1 MTRRAAWS
9 WLHRARTH
17 LVHLL
22 WAAFLLSLPFES
34 SPLLPEVIGGR
45 AVVRPLAVLPMMGL
59 FFLEVLPFIWRLP
72 WPRPF
77 PALLAFWLVAL
88 FASLWGLTL
97 LPTPEQGFLPSRRV
111 VRGFMTLAVGSGFYL
126 VTWVYLQRH
135 PQRAKASLR
144 WLYAALAL
152 SLLWGSLQVL
162 YIVRDDVTLWE
173 TLNRIHR
180 AWIGTRPLQ
189 FRRVSGV
196 TYEPSWFAIQSLILF
211 YPWLWGSVLTGTTVF
226 PWRKGP
232 LQGETLLLAWMTGL
246 LLFTFSR
253 SGLGIFLFL
262 TTVTLVL
269 RALTWGRGSW
279 GKRVLQV
286 VVGGA
291 ALTLFA
297 AAALW
302 GIYRWNQ
309 YVFEHFTKLQAHLR
323 QRADEASLLTV
334 VRILAGSRWGE
345 WQYGYRVYEGHPVLG
360 VGLGLAPFYLEEAVP
375 GGELSYWFY
384 DSVLPGGS
392 GEPMMHIRHLY
403 LRLLAETGWVG
414 LWTFLAFQLGLVGLA
429 LEMTLHVESRRRA
442 WGWCLLLAMAAVFA
456 SSIAFDSFS
465 LPHQWVVY
473 GWISGLAMGAR
484 SATDSL

>member
-1 MTRRAAWS
+1 MTRLPL
-9 WLHRARTH
+9 WLWFLRGRTL

-22 WAAFLLSLPFES
+22 WVAFLLSLPFES
-34 SPLLPEVIGGR
+34 SPLLPEVVGGR
-45 AVVRPLAVLPMMGL
+45 AVVRPLALLPMMGL
-59 FFLEVLPFIWRLP
+59 FFLEVLPHLWRQP

-77 PALLAFWLVAL
+77 LALLAFWVIAM
-88 FASLWGLTL
+88 FTSLWGMFL
-97 LPTPEQGFLPSRRV
+97 LPMPEQGFTPLSRII
-111 VRGFMTLAVGSGFYL
+111 RGFMTLAVGSGFYL
-126 VTWVYLQRH
+126 VTWIYLQRY
-135 PQRAKASLR
+135 PQRTKTSLR
-144 WLYAALAL
+144 WLYAALTV

-180 AWIGTRPLQ
+180 TWVGTRPLQ

-211 YPWLWGSVLTGTTVF
+211 YPWLWGSILTGTSAF
-226 PWRKGP
+226 PWRKGL
-232 LQGETLLLAWMTGL
+232 LQVETFLLAWMTLL

-262 TTVTLVL
+262 TTGSLVL
-269 RALTWGRGSW
+269 RALTWGQGSL
-279 GKRVLQV
+279 GKRVLHLAL
-286 VVGGA
+286 GGV
-291 ALTLFA
+291 ALVLFA

-302 GIYRWNQ
+302 GISRWNQ
-309 YVFEHFTKLQAHLR
+309 YVFEHFTKLQARL
-323 QRADEASLLTV
+323 QERADEASLLTAI
-334 VRILAGSRWGE
+334 RILAGSRWGE
-345 WQYGYRVYEGHPVLG
+345 WQYGYRVYEQHPFLG

-429 LEMTLHVESRRRA
+429 LEMTTDRETLWQA

-456 SSIAFDSFS
+456 TSIAFDSFS

-473 GWISGLAMGAR
+473 GWISGMTVGKR
-484 SATDSL
+484 SISKSF